1 MGQLPP
7 VRIQSDFPFYN
18 SGIDYAGPF
27 SLLVGSKKSRTYSKA
42 YLAIFVC
49 MVTKAVHVEVVSELT
64 TKAFIAALIR
74 FSSRRGIP
82 HSIFLDNA
90 TTFVGANN
98 ELQDLHQF
106 FESSK
111 TQQDIHNYTS
121 VLNIKWHFI
130 PPRAPSF
137 GGLWEN
143 AVKNFKKI
151 FKVVT
156 FNHVLNF
163 EDMTTFAAQIEA
175 ILNSRPLVPLTED
188 PQDLQYL
195 SPGHFLVGRP
205 LTALPFHCPPTT
217 HVDNRCRWKLLQKIT
232 RELWDRWS
240 KEYLVTLQRK
250 HKWLT
255 ESDNLT
261 VDTMV
266 LLKDLNSAPSTWK
279 LARIIETHPGADGKV
294 RVVTVQTAHGRFKR
308 AISSLAPLPAFEDD

>member
-1 MGQLPP
+1 
-7 VRIQSDFPFYN
+7 
-18 SGIDYAGPF
+18 
-27 SLLVGSKKSRTYSKA
+27 
-42 YLAIFVC
+42 

-82 HSIFLDNA
+82 HSIFSDNA

-156 FNHVLNF
+156 FNHILNF

-232 RELWDRWS
+232 QELWDRWS